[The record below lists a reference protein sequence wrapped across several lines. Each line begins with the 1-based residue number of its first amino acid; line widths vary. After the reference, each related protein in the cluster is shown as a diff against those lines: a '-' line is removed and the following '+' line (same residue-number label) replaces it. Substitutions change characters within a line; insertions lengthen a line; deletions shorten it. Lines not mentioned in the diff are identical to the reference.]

1 MKKFLTVLVALFVF
15 VSLFAV
21 EKPFTLGP
29 VTYTG
34 TVSFSLVVTK
44 NGVDISGTL
53 LDVSA
58 SLSVSPTRDTQAGA
72 TFSISYPAIGAAPVL
87 TLKSI
92 TFSTPYFAAYYS
104 TGKQFVS
111 NYFTGLDSDGAFVP
125 NMGNFADSLKVTFP
139 SIAGLEVYYFDKTS
153 EGTATWFS
161 DMVLA
166 KYVLSGW
173 EVVGG
178 FYNATDTTT
187 YEFGGALNGSVD
199 LGIFKP
205 NVTIFAGMVDN
216 SGMAYDFSLSGSF
229 KPIAELTLTPT
240 VKFAENLDKLDY
252 ASTDGSVANGKYVS
266 LGVKYAQTFAPVS
279 LVAQVKPKYDFV
291 ASKFTLPLNELS
303 AKVAVT
309 PVTLFVKTTND
320 NVLDNTKKY
329 TLYVQGDLVA
339 DMFSLT
345 AKAMWND
352 VTAPNNYNYIH
363 AVANVT
369 VDMLKLTANYRMTTS
384 NSGYNASA
392 CYSLTENTK
401 VKAFF
406 GTLTFDETNGKWV
419 ISNEPTWNVKLTY
432 TASF

>member
-34 TVSFSLVVTK
+34 KVSFSLVVTK
-44 NGVDISGTL
+44 DGVDISGAL
-53 LDVSA
+53 LNVKA
-58 SLSVSPTRDTQAGA
+58 SLSVSPTSDTQAGA
-72 TFSISYPAIGAAPVL
+72 TFSISYSTIGEDPEL

-104 TGKQFVS
+104 TDKQFVS
-111 NYFTGLDSDGAFVP
+111 KYFTGLDSDDKFTP
-125 NMGNFADSLKVTFP
+125 MSDFADSLKVTFP

-153 EGTATWFS
+153 EGAATWFS

-178 FYNATDTTT
+178 FYNVGNT

-205 NVTIFAGMVDN
+205 NVTIFAGMVND

-266 LGVKYAQTFAPVS
+266 LGVKYEQTFAPVS

-309 PVTLFVKTTND
+309 PVTLFVKTTNAD
-320 NVLDNTKKY
+320 VLDNTKKY

-363 AVANVT
+363 AVANAT

-392 CYSLTENTK
+392 CYRLTENTK
-401 VKAFF
+401 VTAFF
-406 GTLTFDETNGKWV
+406 GTLTGNDTDGWKV
-419 ISNEPTWNVKLTY
+419 LTEPTWNVKLTY

>member
-44 NGVDISGTL
+44 DGVDISGTL

-111 NYFTGLDSDGAFVP
+111 KYFTGLDSDGAFTP
-125 NMGNFADSLKVTFP
+125 MSGFADSLKVTFP

-178 FYNATDTTT
+178 FYNVGNT

-205 NVTIFAGMVDN
+205 NVTIFAGMVND

-266 LGVKYAQTFAPVS
+266 LGVKYEQTFAPVS

-309 PVTLFVKTTND
+309 PVTLFVKTTNAD
-320 NVLDNTKKY
+320 VLDNTKKY

-363 AVANVT
+363 AVANAT

-392 CYSLTENTK
+392 CYRLTENTK
-401 VKAFF
+401 VTAFF
-406 GTLTFDETNGKWV
+406 GTLTGNDTDGWTFL
-419 ISNEPTWNVKLTY
+419 SEPTWNVKLTY